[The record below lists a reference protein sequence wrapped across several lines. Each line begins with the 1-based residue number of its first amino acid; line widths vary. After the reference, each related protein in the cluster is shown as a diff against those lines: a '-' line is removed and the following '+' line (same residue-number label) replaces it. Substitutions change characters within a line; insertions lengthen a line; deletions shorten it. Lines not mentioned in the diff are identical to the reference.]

1 MPNSPS
7 LQRQEA
13 NILAKQ
19 GSFSASI
26 LSESSICETHLMF
39 FKSPEKLINL
49 IYWIIFFP
57 QSLFLTIKICLLN
70 FFKQSLVRV
79 YSMLGWRLQEYRL
92 QNSQTFS
99 ILNIVLRVSFVFSLF
114 SFRRKQLEDNFTTLF
129 TSTIPFSWSDSARRR
144 ILLENICSKQQ
155 LMKAYKKRERIYE
168 LL

>member
-26 LSESSICETHLMF
+26 LSEYSICETHLVF
-39 FKSPEKLINL
+39 FKSPERLINL

-79 YSMLGWRLQEYRL
+79 YSILGWRLQEYRL

-99 ILNIVLRVSFVFSLF
+99 ILNIVLRAAFVFSLF
-114 SFRRKQLEDNFTTLF
+114 SFLRKQLEDNFTTF
-129 TSTIPFSWSDSARRR
+129 FYFRYPFFMVRFSQKKNSARKY
-144 ILLENICSKQQ
+144 LFQTTTHESL
-155 LMKAYKKRERIYE
+155 
-168 LL
+168 